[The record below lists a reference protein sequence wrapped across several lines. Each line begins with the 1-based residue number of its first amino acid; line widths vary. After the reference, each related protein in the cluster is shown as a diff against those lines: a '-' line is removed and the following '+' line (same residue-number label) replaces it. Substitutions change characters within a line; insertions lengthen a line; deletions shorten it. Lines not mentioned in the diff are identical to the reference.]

1 MNVEEF
7 VKTTLEEI
15 ARGVISVE
23 NEETHQC
30 VEPFIPVHFDIA
42 VTTTNNNGVEA
53 GGQLVVASL
62 LKFGGGAKDT
72 REEQNYSR
80 VSFDLKFHVPTK
92 SF

>member
-15 ARGVISVE
+15 ARGASSVE

-30 VEPFIPVHFDIA
+30 VNPEIPVHFDIA
-42 VTTTNNNGVEA
+42 VTATDTSGVKA
-53 GGQLVVASL
+53 GGQLKVAPFFE
-62 LKFGGGAKDT
+62 FGGGAKGT
-72 REEQNYSR
+72 KEAQNYNR
-80 VSFDLKFHVPTK
+80 VSFDLVFHIPTK